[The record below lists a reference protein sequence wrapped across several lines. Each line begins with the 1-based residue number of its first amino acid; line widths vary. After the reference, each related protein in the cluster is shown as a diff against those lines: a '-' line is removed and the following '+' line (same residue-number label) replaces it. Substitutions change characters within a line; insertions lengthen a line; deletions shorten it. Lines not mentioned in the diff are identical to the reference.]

1 MAKTGVTMKRTYFC
15 LKCGAT
21 LNPNVKLILT
31 MAKGRRRNLI
41 LLSPQPGNY
50 SVILPGDVSLRQGE
64 EVEFFCPACGGN
76 LRSEASAHLAEIGF
90 RLEDGSKG
98 RVNFS
103 RKFGEHATYF
113 VTREQVRS
121 YGENAAIYGDAN
133 FFGAGGE
140 RE

>member
-1 MAKTGVTMKRTYFC
+1 MKRTYYC
-15 LKCGAT
+15 PKCHAT

-31 MAKGRRRNLI
+31 MGKGRRRNLA

-50 SVILPGDVSLRQGE
+50 TVILPPEVTLRRGDE
-64 EVEFFCPACGGN
+64 AEFFCPACGAN
-76 LRSEASAHLAEIGF
+76 LRSEANPHLAEIGF
-90 RLEDGSKG
+90 RLEDGTKG

-103 RKFGEHATYF
+103 RRFGEHATYF

-121 YGENAAIYGDAN
+121 YGENAAVYGDSN

>member
-1 MAKTGVTMKRTYFC
+1 MKRTYFC
-15 LKCGAT
+15 PKCRAT
-21 LNPNVKLILT
+21 LNPSVKLILT
-31 MAKGRRRNLI
+31 MAKGRRRSLI
-41 LLSPQPGNY
+41 LLSPKPGDY
-50 SVILPGDVSLRQGE
+50 SVILPGDFTLRDGD
-64 EVEFFCPACGGN
+64 EVEFFCPVCGAS
-76 LRSEASAHLAEIGF
+76 LRSEASAHLTELGF
-90 RLEDGSKG
+90 RLEDGTKG